1 MVRKNPNEKWK
12 EIRFNAKGLRSRYAI
27 SSHGRVASY
36 REKLDDGHL
45 LRGTMNNGYL
55 SLKIKPRGRD
65 LQMMVHRL
73 SAEAFL
79 KKKSKKQ
86 AFVIHLNYK
95 KTDNGLKNLRWA
107 SKEEMEKHQ
116 QKNPNVIRSRNARRI
131 EGHKLNI
138 AKVKQIKKLIKHPGG
153 KTMKSIARKYRISEM
168 QLYRI
173 KRGENW
179 GHVKG

>member
-1 MVRKNPNEKWK
+1 MIKKNPNEKWK
-12 EIRFNAKGLRSRYAI
+12 EIRFSAKGLRSRYAI
-27 SSHGRVASY
+27 SSHGRVASFK
-36 REKLDDGHL
+36 EKLEDGNL
-45 LRGTMNNGYL
+45 LKGTMNNGYL
-55 SLKIKPRGRD
+55 SLKIKPKGKD

-73 SAEAFL
+73 AAEAFQ
-79 KKKSKKQ
+79 KRKSGKHT
-86 AFVIHLNYK
+86 FVIHLNYK
-95 KTDNGLKNLRWA
+95 KTDNNLKNLRWA

-116 QKNPNVIRSRNARRI
+116 QKNPNVLRSRRERQV

-138 AKVKQIKKLIKHPGG
+138 AKVKQIKKMIKHPSG
-153 KTMKSIARKYRISEM
+153 KTMKSIAKKFRISEM